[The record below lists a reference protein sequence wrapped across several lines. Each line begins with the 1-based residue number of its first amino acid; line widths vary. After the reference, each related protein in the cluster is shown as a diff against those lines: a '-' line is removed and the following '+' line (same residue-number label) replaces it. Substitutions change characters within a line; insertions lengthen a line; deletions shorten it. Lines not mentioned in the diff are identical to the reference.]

1 MPLFN
6 FALRPVAEIQP
17 WGGPDQPSLSW
28 FSLSDGWY
36 WLELAGQELFRG
48 LAPENPGEPPYVAY
62 QVVRLWEDVL
72 EVVRAALAPLPEDL
86 AARLRAPERF
96 VADIER
102 LRARAGEDQVEQVRI
117 QEGLAFWNA
126 RELVSVHLVDAP
138 ELWFWRDGETMHAL
152 WRSLPAGAKLWQ
164 PASGTMSLPVEQFVA
179 ELRAFDR
186 AFLAAMGERVED
198 LVQRGGLP
206 GVAIDLAHLAFEQ
219 RDRATWLDNAL
230 TRRWPEDWALA
241 RQLLTRLG

>member
-6 FALRPVAEIQP
+6 FMLRPVAEIQP
-17 WGGPDQPSLSW
+17 WGGPERPSLSW

-48 LAPENPGEPPYVAY
+48 VAPESPGEPPYAGY

-72 EVVRAALAPLPEDL
+72 EVVRVALAPLPEDV
-86 AARLRAPERF
+86 AARLRTPERF
-96 VADIER
+96 IADVDR
-102 LRARAGEDQVEQVRI
+102 MRARDCDDQVEQVRLH
-117 QEGLAFWNA
+117 EGLAFWNA
-126 RELVSVHLVDAP
+126 RELASPHLVGAP
-138 ELWFWRDGETMHAL
+138 ELWLWRDGETMRAL
-152 WRSLPAGAKLWQ
+152 WRSLPAGAALWQ
-164 PASGTMSLPVEQFVA
+164 PAAGTTGMPVDQFVA

-186 AFLAAMGERVED
+186 AFLAAMGERIAD

-230 TRRWPEDWALA
+230 TRRWSEDWTPA
-241 RQLLTRLG
+241 RQLLAGLG